1 VKNNLLFLIKSKLNL
16 NIKGPNIERF
26 IKRLKNNNIEILN
39 ITHINTDEVNI
50 KIYKYDYDNVLKLK
64 TIYEID
70 ILNYYGVVKL
80 RNNIFDNKY
89 VIIFILIA
97 LIFLY
102 VITNMIFNIDIITND
117 SKMEKTLI
125 YELEEL
131 GVKKY
136 NFKKNYDRLQ
146 EIKKIILSNH
156 KDELEWLEIESIGTK
171 YIVRYEPRIKNIEK
185 EEKKLSNII
194 AKKDAVI
201 KSLNVSSGQI
211 VKGINSYVKK
221 GEVIVSGYIDLNGN
235 IKDTVSSNGT
245 IYGEVWYKVTVSYPY
260 KYKEVKYTGNKNKVL
275 VIKLL
280 DKNIELF
287 NFNHYKTKE
296 IKDRT
301 ILKNNILPIKFVYQ
315 EQRETIVIDENNN
328 EEELINK
335 AIDVSKNKIEEKL
348 KDNEYIS
355 DYKILSKTLYTDSI
369 TLNIFFTVVEDI
381 TEYQEIE
388 KYEDEIVE

>member
-1 VKNNLLFLIKSKLNL
+1 MKNNLLFLIKSKLNL

-26 IKRLKNNNIEILN
+26 IKRLKTNNIEILN

-80 RNNIFDNKY
+80 KNNIFDNKY

-117 SKMEKTLI
+117 SKMEKTLLS
-125 YELEEL
+125 ELEEL

-136 NFKKNYDRLQ
+136 NFKKNYDKLQ

-185 EEKKLSNII
+185 KEKKLSNII

-275 VIKLL
+275 AIKLL

-388 KYEDEIVE
+388 KYEDEIIE

>member
-1 VKNNLLFLIKSKLNL
+1 MKNNLLFLIKSKLNL

>member
-1 VKNNLLFLIKSKLNL
+1 MKNNLLFLIKSKLNL

-26 IKRLKNNNIEILN
+26 IKRLKTNNIEILN

-296 IKDRT
+296 IKYRT

-388 KYEDEIVE
+388 KYEDEIIE